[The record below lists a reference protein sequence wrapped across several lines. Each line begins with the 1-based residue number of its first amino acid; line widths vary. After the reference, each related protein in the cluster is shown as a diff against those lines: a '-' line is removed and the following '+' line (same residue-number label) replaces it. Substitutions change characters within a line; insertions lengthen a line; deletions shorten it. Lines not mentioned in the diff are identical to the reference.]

1 MPNPAAALIAELDR
15 EAKATRKVLERVP
28 LERLE
33 WRPHAKSMT
42 LGQLANHVARIP
54 GNISR
59 LAQGEGMDAAKST
72 GQPPQPG
79 PDTDFAATLDAG
91 LAESREILSGMDD
104 GSAQAPWRLTFGD
117 REVFAIPRLQV
128 LRTMLLNHWY
138 HHRGQLTVYLRLLD
152 VPVPAVYGRSADE
165 TTLGGHA
172 D

>member
-1 MPNPAAALIAELDR
+1 MSNPAAPLIAELDR

-28 LERLE
+28 AEKLE

-54 GNISR
+54 GHIAGVAR
-59 LAQGEGMDAAKST
+59 GEGMDAARSN
-72 GQPPQPG
+72 GQPPQPAPG
-79 PDTDFAATLDAG
+79 TDFAATLDAS
-91 LAESREILSGMDD
+91 LAESRAILSGMDD
-104 GSAQAPWRLTFGD
+104 GSAEAPWTLSFGG
-117 REVFAIPRLQV
+117 REVFSIPRLQV

-165 TTLGGHA
+165 TALGGHA

>member
-1 MPNPAAALIAELDR
+1 MPNPAAALLAELDR
-15 EAKATRKVLERVP
+15 EAPATRKVLERVP
-28 LERLE
+28 REKLE
-33 WRPHAKSMT
+33 WRPHSKSMS

-54 GNISR
+54 GHISR
-59 LAQGEGMDAAKST
+59 LAQGDGVDASKSS
-72 GQPPQPG
+72 GQPPQP
-79 PDTDFAATLDAG
+79 DEATDFAATLDAS
-91 LAESREILSGMDD
+91 LAESREILSRFDD
-104 GSAQAPWRLTFGD
+104 DSAKQPWRMTFGE

>member
-1 MPNPAAALIAELDR
+1 
-15 EAKATRKVLERVP
+15 
-28 LERLE
+28 
-33 WRPHAKSMT
+33 MT

-59 LAQGEGMDAAKST
+59 LAQGEGLDAAKSS
-72 GQPPQPG
+72 GAPPQPE
-79 PDTDFAATLDAG
+79 PDADFAATLDAG
-91 LAESREILSGMDD
+91 IEESRAILAGFDE
-104 GSAQAPWRLTFGD
+104 GSAQAPWRLTFGEK
-117 REVFAIPRLQV
+117 EVFTIPRLEV

-172 D
+172 G